1 MVEFCIVSVQE
12 YSPLSIVA
20 LVEVF
25 LHQNDPHF
33 MFVQVQLSDFMRTFG
48 KTYIQWSSE
57 VGHANLYKKM
67 VSKNCKK
74 NVSLPEVKTELH
86 HDGVCLLH

>member
-1 MVEFCIVSVQE
+1 MVEFCIVSVQK
-12 YSPLSIVA
+12 YSPLSIFA

-33 MFVQVQLSDFMRTFG
+33 MLVQVQLSDFIRTFD
-48 KTYIQWSSE
+48 KTYKQWSSE

-74 NVSLPEVKTELH
+74 KMFH
-86 HDGVCLLH
+86 CQK